1 MTSCWNCDLD
11 SFDEDFCRH
20 CGKIQPLLEETDYFE
35 FLGFKELL
43 NINRDN
49 LESKFYEL
57 SKKFHP
63 DFYSNGSD
71 AEKEF
76 SLDKSSYLNTAYT
89 TLKDPFSRAKYL
101 LKLLW
106 REKPGQQKNIPRELL
121 MEVMELHEM
130 IDSLKQESDPKKK
143 HELET
148 EVNRIRGE
156 LNSRSLALEGELASV
171 FGKWDNVADN
181 LNGNKLLCGEHH
193 KLLKEMN
200 DILVVKSYL
209 DTLIRSIEEEISEGI
224 S

>member
-11 SFDEDFCRH
+11 SFDEDFCQH
-20 CGKIQPLLEETDYFE
+20 CGKIQPLLEDTDYFE

-43 NINRDN
+43 DINRDK
-49 LESKFYEL
+49 LETKFYEL

-63 DFYSNGSD
+63 DYYSNGSD
-71 AEKEF
+71 VEKEF
-76 SLDKSSYLNTAYT
+76 SLDKSSYLNKAYK

-101 LKLLW
+101 LKQLW
-106 REKPGQQKNIPRELL
+106 GEKTEQQKNIPQELL

-130 IDSLKQESDPKKK
+130 IDSLKQETDPGKK

-148 EVNRIRGE
+148 EVNRIRDE
-156 LNSRSLALEGELASV
+156 LVSRSSGLEGELAAV
-171 FGKWDNVADN
+171 FGTWDNVADN
-181 LNGNKLLCGEHH
+181 LNGNKLLCSEHH